1 MAKDDDEIQFRP
13 WSKWREKVCIYIYV
27 YTYRIPGN
35 DSFVV
40 DCDGET
46 VRREKMK
53 RDRDPWPRSGATQL
67 AGGTE
72 RRMRSDREKDYPFDR
87 ETKTHAAATHAC
99 MHIHTRTRTRVGEA
113 CDF

>member
-1 MAKDDDEIQFRP
+1 MY
-13 WSKWREKVCIYIYV
+13 IYIY
-27 YTYRIPGN
+27 TRIV
-35 DSFVV
+35 SL
-40 DCDGET
+40 ET
-46 VRREKMK
+46 TVSWSIVTVKRRREKMK
-53 RDRDPWPRSGATQL
+53 RDRDPWPRTGATQL

-99 MHIHTRTRTRVGEA
+99 VHTHTHTRVGEA

>member
-1 MAKDDDEIQFRP
+1 MTKSNFVHGRNG
-13 WSKWREKVCIYIYV
+13 EKRCVYIYV

-67 AGGTE
+67 ASGTE

-87 ETKTHAAATHAC
+87 ETKTHAAATHTC

>member
-1 MAKDDDEIQFRP
+1 MVYIH
-13 WSKWREKVCIYIYV
+13 VCIVCIV
-27 YTYRIPGN
+27 
-35 DSFVV
+35 SL
-40 DCDGET
+40 ET
-46 VRREKMK
+46 RVSWPIVTVKRRREKMK

-99 MHIHTRTRTRVGEA
+99 THAYTHAHAYTHV
-113 CDF
+113 

>member
-1 MAKDDDEIQFRP
+1 MAKDDEIQFRP
-13 WSKWREKVCIYIYV
+13 WSKWREKVCVYIYV
-27 YTYRIPGN
+27 SYPWKRQFRGRL
-35 DSFVV
+35 
-40 DCDGET
+40 CDGET

-99 MHIHTRTRTRVGEA
+99 VHIYIYAHAYTCTGEG

>member
-1 MAKDDDEIQFRP
+1 MVEMERKG
-13 WSKWREKVCIYIYV
+13 VCIYIYV
-27 YTYRIPGN
+27 SYPWKRQFRGRL
-35 DSFVV
+35 
-40 DCDGET
+40 CDGET

-99 MHIHTRTRTRVGEA
+99 VHIYIYAHAYTCTGEG